1 MPNKREPWLGEAELE
16 AWRENER
23 DAIREGVRARLTECA
38 LQVDE
43 LLADQQSSPD
53 TAQSYGGSILRAN
66 SLQDTELTPNG
77 SLLDREK
84 PVNFGASKSGSALS
98 SLVFSK
104 QIAMAQTSILSCSP
118 RNTLI
123 TDRTAKS
130 LLEKVL
136 PKGYTFLPWDKLDDT
151 DKLMLASGPLL
162 NKAAELGY
170 ECKPFTLILNKKLS
184 ERLGE
189 GDKTAPEYIRDQMV
203 RLVRKEL
210 GTNAWFM
217 YAIEKAPALLCDAN
231 SRHRWHL
238 HGLIIGPAGFSAQ
251 RIAPIRRALRSLK
264 GEAKSDLM
272 FSEPKEGFQS
282 MLRWSVYCAKNEM
295 SVHQEPGLGQYY
307 ELLPGKATFIHRQ
320 LLRQTREHYET
331 DILPYAR
338 RLAGDRC

>member
-1 MPNKREPWLGEAELE
+1 MLNKREPWLDEAELE

-43 LLADQQSSPD
+43 LFADQQSSPD

-66 SLQDTELTPNG
+66 SLQDTEHTPKG
-77 SLLDREK
+77 SPLDREK
-84 PVNFGASKSGSALS
+84 PVNFGVSKSGSALS

-118 RNTLI
+118 RNALL
-123 TDRTAKS
+123 TDRTAKT

-151 DKLMLASGPLL
+151 DKLMLATEPLL

-184 ERLGE
+184 KRLDE

-203 RLVRKEL
+203 RQVRKEL
-210 GTNAWFM
+210 GPEAWFM
-217 YAIEKAPALLCDAN
+217 YAIEKAPAPLSDGN
-231 SRHRWHL
+231 SRRRWHL
-238 HGLIIGPAGFSAQ
+238 HGLIVGPVGFSAQ
-251 RIAPIRRALRSLK
+251 RIAPIRRVNR
-264 GEAKSDLM
+264 
-272 FSEPKEGFQS
+272 P
-282 MLRWSVYCAKNEM
+282 
-295 SVHQEPGLGQYY
+295 
-307 ELLPGKATFIHRQ
+307 
-320 LLRQTREHYET
+320 
-331 DILPYAR
+331 
-338 RLAGDRC
+338 